1 MPAEFLMF
9 IWKMPLTFFMF
20 SFFSSGDI
28 YDQHELDWPVHVNDS
43 GFAHLLQTFLDLIKD
58 LGRRV

>member
-1 MPAEFLMF
+1 MF